1 MEKILVFHTYDELIQ
16 AAADQFIST
25 ASDAIEDQG
34 CFSIVLS
41 GGSTPLPLYKY
52 LADHRGDDLSW
63 DKIHFFWGDERPVP
77 PDHLESNF
85 NQANLSLLKPRS
97 IPAENIHRI
106 QAELSPP
113 EAAQRYQEE
122 ILSYFQNNPPR
133 FDLILLGMGSDGH
146 TASLFPGTEL
156 VSGEISDQKHL
167 VAANWVPKLD
177 TWRITFTPHLINSA
191 VGIIFLVSGS
201 SKAKPLQRVLN
212 GAYQP
217 EVLPSQLID
226 PDQGNL
232 FWYVDREAAAELS
245 DLSLE

>member
-1 MEKILVFHTYDELIQ
+1 MEKILIFHSHDELIQ

-25 ASDAIEDQG
+25 ASAAIEDQG
-34 CFSIVLS
+34 RFSAVLS

-52 LADHRGDDLSW
+52 LASHKGDDLSW

-77 PDHLESNF
+77 PHHPDSNF
-85 NQANLSLLKPRS
+85 NQANRALLKQRA

-106 QAELSPP
+106 QAELPAS

-122 ILSYFQNNPPR
+122 ILSWFQSNPPR

-156 VSGEISDQKHL
+156 VSGDLSDQKRL
-167 VAANWVPKLD
+167 VAANWVPQLD
-177 TWRITFTPHLINSA
+177 TWRITFTPHLINAA

-201 SKAKPLQRVLN
+201 SKAKPLSQVLK
-212 GAYQP
+212 GSFQP
-217 EVLPSQLID
+217 DILPSQLID
-226 PDQGNL
+226 PGQGNL
-232 FWYVDREAAAELS
+232 FWFVDQEAAADLS